1 MQKDSPSQQ
10 KKEAINLQ
18 VHYETRVKRELPKAP
33 WVLRVTDHG
42 DKQGPV
48 FIIKEKILPGQRE
61 DAGDLVAPR
70 SVLKERGLLY
80 GPHLVRCL
88 PILRTILT
96 RVQDHAGIPLEL
108 HQFIAGTRIA
118 FRDNLPLDEEAGW
131 KIALIFKLQERINEI
146 DRVELLARRVDRF
159 TREEAGYWYSRIT
172 SFGPDANRW
181 AISGMRIMLAGQSK
195 DKAIDTMLEQLRL
208 SFK

>member
-1 MQKDSPSQQ
+1 
-10 KKEAINLQ
+10 
-18 VHYETRVKRELPKAP
+18 
-33 WVLRVTDHG
+33 
-42 DKQGPV
+42 
-48 FIIKEKILPGQRE
+48 
-61 DAGDLVAPR
+61 
-70 SVLKERGLLY
+70 
-80 GPHLVRCL
+80 
-88 PILRTILT
+88 
-96 RVQDHAGIPLEL
+96 LEL

-146 DRVELLARRVDRF
+146 DRVELLARRIDRF

-181 AISGMRIMLAGQSK
+181 AMSGMRIMLAGQPK
-195 DKAIDTMLEQLRL
+195 DKAVDTMLEQLRL